1 MLNIVLHIALG
12 LLIITFILSMIR
24 LIKGPTLQ
32 DRVVALDMIGG
43 VAAGMII
50 IFMILTDR
58 PRYLDIALVLSLILF
73 LGTAAIARF
82 LNKEKK

>member
-50 IFMILTDR
+50 IFMILTDS